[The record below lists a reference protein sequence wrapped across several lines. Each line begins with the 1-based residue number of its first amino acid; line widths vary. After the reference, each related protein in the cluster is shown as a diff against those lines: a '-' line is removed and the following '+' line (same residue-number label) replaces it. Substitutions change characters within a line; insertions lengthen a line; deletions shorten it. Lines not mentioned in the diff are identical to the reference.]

1 MSTAFLRRL
10 CRQGDT
16 CLVADPYL
24 SRDRLGR
31 GGAIPG
37 GDLFHGDAQPLARHI
52 HLRQD
57 ALDLFQ
63 VPVRGADDQAII
75 HAVQHIVRTQQG
87 VDQGHDFA
95 RGTVLQLDNAGLVGA
110 RRGQGEQG
118 REGKQQDMNGRTAAR
133 HVSRSRCAVLP

>member
-1 MSTAFLRRL
+1 VTRA
-10 CRQGDT
+10 
-16 CLVADPYL
+16 LVADPRF

-37 GDLFHGDAQPLARHI
+37 GDLFHGDAQPLARDI

-63 VPVRGADDQAII
+63 VPVRGADDQPKI
-75 HAVQHIVRTQQG
+75 HAIQHVVRTQQG
-87 VDQGHDFA
+87 ADQGHDFV
-95 RGTVLQLDNAGLVGA
+95 RGTVLELDNTGFVGA

-118 REGKQQDMNGRTAAR
+118 REGKQQDMNGRMAAR
-133 HVSRSRCAVLP
+133 HVSRSRSAGLR